1 MPLRNLSELET
12 STDDDNLEY
21 LVTILLQTTSHITL
35 IIGEFVYYKNIL
47 PFKLINIKY
56 NQARISFERRI
67 GEKCCKFICLYR
79 SLSQTNDEFES
90 FLKYFEVNLDKIH
103 EENQFMISA
112 LDDFSANWCK
122 NDTSSQEGSML
133 DAVTSN
139 YGLHQLTQE
148 PKHIL
153 NSSFSFIDLIFT
165 SQSNLVMESGA
176 RVFIFTWKL
185 PTSGSLCKS

>member
-1 MPLRNLSELET
+1 MPLRNLSQLET
-12 STDDDNLEY
+12 STDDDYLEY

-35 IIGEFVYYKNIL
+35 IIREFVYYKNIL
-47 PFKLINIKY
+47 HFKLINIKY

-79 SLSQTNDEFES
+79 SPSQTNDEFES

-112 LDDFSANWCK
+112 LDDFSENWCK
-122 NDTSSQEGSML
+122 NDTSSPEGSML

-148 PKHIL
+148 PTHIR

-165 SQSNLVMESGA
+165 SQPNLVMESGA